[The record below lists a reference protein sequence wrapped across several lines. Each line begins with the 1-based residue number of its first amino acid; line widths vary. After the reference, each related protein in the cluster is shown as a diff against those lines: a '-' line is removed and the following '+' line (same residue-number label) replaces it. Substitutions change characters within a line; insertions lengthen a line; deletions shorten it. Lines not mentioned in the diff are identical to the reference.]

1 MLEQV
6 EVEVPWRPGALEL
19 LAELK
24 AARIRTALV
33 TMSIRRMA
41 ERVAGSAP
49 AGTFDVIVAGD
60 EVTHSKPHPEP
71 YLRGAQLLEVAADD
85 CVAIE
90 DSRPGL
96 ESAAAAGAVCIGV
109 PLHVPLPDDGPYTLW
124 HTLAG
129 KGLADLAEVFRS
141 ARTLESGIR

>member
-1 MLEQV
+1 
-6 EVEVPWRPGALEL
+6 
-19 LAELK
+19 
-24 AARIRTALV
+24 
-33 TMSIRRMA
+33 
-41 ERVAGSAP
+41 
-49 AGTFDVIVAGD
+49 
-60 EVTHSKPHPEP
+60 HPEP
-71 YLRGAQLLEVAADD
+71 YLRGAQLLEVAAED

-96 ESAAAAGAVCIGV
+96 ESATAAGAVCIGV
-109 PLHVPLPDDGPYTLW
+109 PLHVALPDDSPYTLW